1 MADIFECSVGGRVL
15 TLKTGELARQANG
28 AVLIQYGDTV
38 VLTTVC
44 ASQDSTEKLDF
55 VPLKVDYEEKLYAAG
70 KIPGSFLRREG
81 RPGTDA
87 ILTCRFIDRGLRP
100 LLSKRFNHETQV
112 IATVLSAD
120 MENDP
125 GICAVIGASAALG
138 VSDIPFEGP
147 ISVVHVGYIDG
158 NYILNPTLPQIEK
171 CLLDIAVVSTD
182 KDMVM
187 VEADA
192 KEVSEDVILKA
203 ILFGHKANQEII
215 ELQKKLQQA
224 YGKPKVVLESR
235 EIAPELSNK
244 VKVLFD
250 SKLEEAI
257 SQPDKT
263 KRSQALNAL
272 QNELL
277 QDLADSFPEREI
289 RLAYETLLKEEVR
302 RWMLQRKQHIDGR
315 PANEI
320 RPISCQVGLLPR
332 THGSALFARG
342 ETQVLTITTLGSSR
356 QEQLLDGLG
365 LEDTKHFMH
374 HYNFSPFSTG
384 EVKRTGSPGRREI
397 GHGALGERAIRPVL
411 PPEEDFP
418 YTIRLVSEV
427 LGSNGSTSM
436 ASVCGSTLSLMDAG
450 VPIKTPVAGIAMGL
464 ITGQNS
470 EYVILTDIEGLED
483 ANGDMDFKVAGT
495 SQGITALQLDIKLKG
510 MDLDILAEAMN
521 RALQARLE
529 ILNKMAQ
536 AISTSRL
543 ELSQYAPKM
552 QKITIDSSKIG
563 IVIGPGGKTIRAITE
578 ETGSSIDVKND
589 GKIIIGSP
597 NEEASRKA
605 IKMIEDLTREVK
617 VGDTYSGKV
626 TRILNFGAMV
636 EILPSKE
643 GLVHVSELSDHYVS
657 KVEDVVKEGD
667 ELTVKVIEIDNMGR
681 VNLSHRAILQGASY
695 VSNTEEKSFS
705 GSRHSAQKRPSFR
718 QSRSPNRYSG
728 HNNNTK

>member
-1 MADIFECSVGGRVL
+1 MADIFECSIGGRLL

-28 AVLIQYGDTV
+28 AVLVQYGDTL
-38 VLTTVC
+38 VLTTIC
-44 ASQDSTEKLDF
+44 TSKDDTDKLDF
-55 VPLKVDYEEKLYAAG
+55 VPLTVDYEEKLYAAG

-100 LLSKRFNHETQV
+100 LLSKKFNHEIQV

-125 GICAVIGASAALG
+125 GTCAVIGASAALG
-138 VSDIPFEGP
+138 ISDIPFAGP
-147 ISVVHVGYIDG
+147 LSVVHVGYIDG
-158 NYILNPTLPQIEK
+158 NYILNPTLPQIDK

-182 KDMVM
+182 QDMVM

-192 KEVSEDVILKA
+192 KEVSEDIILEA
-203 ILFGHKANQEII
+203 IKFGHKANQEII

-224 YGKPKVVLESR
+224 YGKTKVVLESR
-235 EIAPELSNK
+235 ELAPELLNSVHALLDN
-244 VKVLFD
+244 
-250 SKLEEAI
+250 KLEEAL
-257 SQPDKT
+257 SQSDKA
-263 KRSQALNAL
+263 KRAQALNVI
-272 QNELL
+272 QDELFK
-277 QDLADSFPEREI
+277 DLADSFPEKEI
-289 RLAYETLLKEEVR
+289 RLAYETLFKEDVRKWILK
-302 RWMLQRKQHIDGR
+302 RKQHIDGR

-320 RPISCQVGLLPR
+320 RLISCQVGLLPR

-374 HYNFSPFSTG
+374 HYNFPPFSTG

-411 PPEEDFP
+411 PMEEDFP

-427 LGSNGSTSM
+427 LGSNGSSSM
-436 ASVCGSTLSLMDAG
+436 ASICGSTLSLMDAG

-464 ITGQNS
+464 ITGQNG
-470 EYVILTDIEGLED
+470 EHIILTDIEGLED

-521 RALQARLE
+521 QALQARLE

-543 ELSQYAPKM
+543 ELSPYAPKM

-578 ETGSSIDVKND
+578 ESGSSIDIKND
-589 GKIIIGSP
+589 GSIIIGSP
-597 NEEASRKA
+597 NGEAAQKA

-636 EILPSKE
+636 EILPGKE

-657 KVEDVVKEGD
+657 KVEDIVKEGD
-667 ELTVKVIEIDNMGR
+667 EITVKVIEIDNMGR
-681 VNLSHRAILQGASY
+681 VNLSHRAIIQGTSY
-695 VSNTEEKSFS
+695 TSNTEEK
-705 GSRHSAQKRPSFR
+705 GSTDSRRSTQNRPGFR
-718 QSRSPNRYSG
+718 QSRTPNRYSG
-728 HNNNTK
+728 HNNNNK

>member
-1 MADIFECSVGGRVL
+1 MADTFECSIGGRVL
-15 TLKTGELARQANG
+15 KLKTGELARQANG
-28 AVLIQYGDTV
+28 AVLVQYGDTV

-44 ASQDSTEKLDF
+44 ASQDTTDKLDF
-55 VPLKVDYEEKLYAAG
+55 VPLTVDYEEKLYAAG

-100 LLSKRFNHETQV
+100 LLSKRFNRETQV

-120 MENDP
+120 MENSPDV
-125 GICAVIGASAALG
+125 CAVIGASAAL
-138 VSDIPFEGP
+138 SISNIPFAGP

-158 NYILNPTLPQIEK
+158 DYFLNPTLPQIEK
-171 CLLDIAVVSTD
+171 CLLDIAVVSTAQ
-182 KDMVM
+182 DMVM
-187 VEADA
+187 VEANA

-203 ILFGHKANQEII
+203 IRFGHKANQEII

-224 YGKPKVVLESR
+224 YGKPKIIIESR
-235 EIAPELSNK
+235 EMTPELSNR
-244 VKVLFD
+244 VHALLD
-250 SKLEEAI
+250 NKLEEAL
-257 SQPDKT
+257 SQPDKAN
-263 KRSQALNAL
+263 RARALNVL
-272 QNELL
+272 QDELL
-277 QDLADSFPEREI
+277 QDLADSFPEKEI
-289 RLAYETLLKEEVR
+289 RMAYEALFKDEVR
-302 RWMLQRKQHIDGR
+302 KWILLRKQHIDGR

-320 RPISCQVGLLPR
+320 RHIYCQVGLLPR

-374 HYNFSPFSTG
+374 HYNFPPFSTG

-397 GHGALGERAIRPVL
+397 GHGALGERAISPIL
-411 PPEEDFP
+411 PTEEDFP

-436 ASVCGSTLSLMDAG
+436 ASICGSTLSLMDAG

-464 ITGQNS
+464 VTGQGG

-495 SQGITALQLDIKLKG
+495 RQGITALQLDIKLKG
-510 MDLDILAEAMN
+510 MDLDILTEALN
-521 RALQARLE
+521 QALQARLE
-529 ILNKMAQ
+529 ILDKMAQ
-536 AISTSRL
+536 VISTSRL
-543 ELSQYAPKM
+543 ELSPYAPKM

-589 GKIIIGSP
+589 GSITIGSP
-597 NEEASRKA
+597 NGEAAQKA

-636 EILPSKE
+636 EILPGRE
-643 GLVHVSELSDHYVS
+643 GLVHVSELADHYVS

-667 ELTVKVIEIDNMGR
+667 EIAVKVIEIDNMGR

-695 VSNTEEKSFS
+695 VDSTEEESLS
-705 GSRHSAQKRPSFR
+705 DSRRNSQKRPSFR

>member
-1 MADIFECSVGGRVL
+1 MADIFECSIGGRVL

-28 AVLIQYGDTV
+28 AVLVQYGDTL

-44 ASQDSTEKLDF
+44 ASKEDTDKLDF
-55 VPLKVDYEEKLYAAG
+55 VPLTVDYEEKLYAAG

-81 RPGTDA
+81 RPGTEA

-100 LLSKRFNHETQV
+100 LLSKKFNHETQV

-138 VSDIPFEGP
+138 ISDIPFTGP

-158 NYILNPTLPQIEK
+158 SYILNPTLPQIEN

-182 KDMVM
+182 QDMVM

-192 KEVSEDVILKA
+192 KEVSEDVILEA
-203 ILFGHKANQEII
+203 IKFGHKANQEII

-224 YGKPKVVLESR
+224 YGKTKVALESR
-235 EIAPELSNK
+235 ELAPELSNS
-244 VKVLFD
+244 VHTLLD
-250 SKLEEAI
+250 NKLEEAL
-257 SQPDKT
+257 SQSDKA
-263 KRSQALNAL
+263 KRAQALNL
-272 QNELL
+272 IQDELFK
-277 QDLADSFPEREI
+277 DLADSFPEKEI
-289 RLAYETLLKEEVR
+289 KLAYETLLKEEVR
-302 RWMLQRKQHIDGR
+302 KWILKRKQHIDGR
-315 PANEI
+315 LANEI

-356 QEQLLDGLG
+356 QEQLIDGLG
-365 LEDTKHFMH
+365 LEDTKRFMH
-374 HYNFSPFSTG
+374 HYNFPPFSTG

-397 GHGALGERAIRPVL
+397 GHGALGERAISPIL
-411 PPEEDFP
+411 PTEEDFP

-427 LGSNGSTSM
+427 LGSNGSSSM
-436 ASVCGSTLSLMDAG
+436 ASTCGSTLSLMDAG
-450 VPIKTPVAGIAMGL
+450 IPIKAPVAGIAMGL
-464 ITGQNS
+464 ITGQNG
-470 EYVILTDIEGLED
+470 EHVILTDIEGMED

-495 SQGITALQLDIKLKG
+495 SKGITALQLDIKLKG

-521 RALQARLE
+521 QALQARLD
-529 ILNKMAQ
+529 ILKKMAE
-536 AISTSRL
+536 AISTSRP
-543 ELSQYAPKM
+543 ELSPYAPKM

-578 ETGSSIDVKND
+578 ESGSSIDVKND
-589 GKIIIGSP
+589 GSIIIGSP
-597 NEEASRKA
+597 NGDAAQKA

-626 TRILNFGAMV
+626 SRILNFGAMV
-636 EILPSKE
+636 EILPGKE

-667 ELTVKVIEIDNMGR
+667 DITVKVIEIDNMGR
-681 VNLSHRAILQGASY
+681 LNLSHRAILQGASY
-695 VSNTEEKSFS
+695 TSNTEEK
-705 GSRHSAQKRPSFR
+705 GSTDSRRGSQSRPGFR
-718 QSRSPNRYSG
+718 QGRSSNRYSS